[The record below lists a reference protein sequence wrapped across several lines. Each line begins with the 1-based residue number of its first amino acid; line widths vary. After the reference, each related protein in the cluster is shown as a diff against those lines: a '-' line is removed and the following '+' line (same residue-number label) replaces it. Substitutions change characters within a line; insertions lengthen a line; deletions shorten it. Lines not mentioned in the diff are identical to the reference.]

1 MSWTQNRPEH
11 VTTHRFLLCLIQNAH
26 HISAAVLRG
35 SLLITSGAEK
45 GQKSKWTQINR
56 VSQTTTTQLT
66 TFLQK
71 KSFRNWMFDS
81 WLIQLSLG
89 ALLWGVCGEHQI
101 VDISFSTNAQ
111 NSNVFIYLCFFK
123 HQQKKTGR
131 QEREVSVTKCVLFR
145 ANMNHPENLIW
156 RAEKSTGS

>member
-101 VDISFSTNAQ
+101 VDISLLLMLKTQ
-111 NSNVFIYLCFFK
+111 MYLFIYVSSSTK
-123 HQQKKTGR
+123 RKKTGR